1 MSLSFPPSANSRVI
15 TVAGKRC
22 RLELS
27 DGARVEAVARG
38 RLLFESGL
46 VVGDLVQAEKHGSEY
61 AVESVLPRANEFVRE
76 GLRKQRQILFAN
88 VDRVLILAALSH
100 PQTKT
105 ASIDRFLVAAL
116 QGSIPAA
123 LVLTKTDLD
132 PEGERLAEV
141 RALYEGFA
149 LPVYPV
155 CNTTGEGVEAVGE
168 VLHDGI
174 TALMGNSGVGKTSL
188 LNRLVPGL
196 ALRVREVSSWSGKG
210 THTTTSALLVR
221 LNDTSAVVDT
231 PGMKSFVPFGMTRD
245 NVAGLFPD
253 IAQLSPACRFRNC
266 RHLSEP
272 DCAVL
277 RAVEEGRLP
286 APRLRS
292 YRRLLEGLTR

>member
-1 MSLSFPPSANSRVI
+1 MSLSFPLPANSRVI

-22 RLELS
+22 RLELA
-27 DGARVEAVARG
+27 DGMRVEAVARG
-38 RLLFESGL
+38 RLLFASGL

-61 AVESVLPRANEFVRE
+61 AVESVLPRTSEFVRE
-76 GLRKQRQILFAN
+76 GLRKQRQVLFAN
-88 VDRVLILAALSH
+88 VDGVLILAALSH

-116 QGSIPAA
+116 QGNIPPA

-132 PEGERLAEV
+132 PQGERLSEI

-149 LPVYPV
+149 LPVHPV
-155 CNTTGEGVEAVGE
+155 CNLTGEGVEAVGA
-168 VLHDGI
+168 VLKGGI
-174 TALMGNSGVGKTSL
+174 TALVGNSGVGKTSL

-196 ALRVREVSSWSGKG
+196 ALRVREVSAWSGKG
-210 THTTTSALLVR
+210 THATTAALLVR
-221 LNDTSAVVDT
+221 LNDSSAVVDT

-253 IAQLSPACRFRNC
+253 IARLAPDCRFRNC
-266 RHLSEP
+266 RHLTEP
-272 DCAVL
+272 DCAVV

-286 APRLRS
+286 TPRLRS
-292 YRRLLEGLTR
+292 YRRLLEGLTT